1 MQILDIQDDYE
12 SDILLNERLVHLI
25 DTFTIQVEREL
36 LNSHKDNTLHI
47 LFKKHPEL
55 VNSKIDAS
63 TQNVDIP
70 IELVEC
76 VILGM
81 AAKAHSMGF
90 LSNDPR
96 TGTSYVQNPYIDRYE
111 AAIKKALDNGFIM
124 PTRMARKD
132 WNVKGFV

>member
-1 MQILDIQDDYE
+1 MQILDIQDDYN

-36 LNSHKDNTLHI
+36 LNKYGENNLHI

-55 VNSKIDAS
+55 VDSTKEAN

-76 VILGM
+76 VIFGM

-111 AAIKKALDNGFIM
+111 AAIKKAIDNGFIM

-132 WNVKGFV
+132 WNMKGFV

>member
-1 MQILDIQDDYE
+1 MQILDIQDDHN

-36 LNSHKDNTLHI
+36 LNKYSSNKLHI

-55 VNSKIDAS
+55 VDSTKEAN

-111 AAIKKALDNGFIM
+111 AAIKKAIDNGFIM
-124 PTRMARKD
+124 PTRMGRKD
-132 WNVKGFV
+132 WDMKGFV